1 VLALV
6 LGLSGL
12 KLIDVPGA
20 GVAIVVLLA
29 VGMACVLIYIGRRS
43 WVRYQRRNG
52 LVAMTETTVGS
63 EPA

>member
-1 VLALV
+1 
-6 LGLSGL
+6 
-12 KLIDVPGA
+12 VPGA